1 MARSPLRSA
10 DVLAELHAD
19 LDRYQRDV
27 LEGWRARGDEALT
40 RRPGPRKWCAVDC
53 LEHVRM
59 ANALYMN
66 HLERAVA
73 KAERKGRRAV
83 ESYRPGAVGA
93 FMRAGMAPRE
103 TAEDGR
109 PRIALKVWTFKSFDP
124 AAQGPPMSPTEALAR
139 FSDQLERWRGLLER
153 MEKVDLNVRSNTLL
167 GPFLRLRIG
176 DVVRYLVAHTDRH
189 LVQADRASC

>member
-53 LEHVRM
+53 LEHVRK

-83 ESYRPGAVGA
+83 ESYRPGAIGA

-153 MEKVDLNVRSNTLL
+153 MEKVDQRALEHAA
-167 GPFLRLRIG
+167 GAIPPAQIG

-189 LVQADRASC
+189 LVQADRASS

>member
-19 LDRYQRDV
+19 LERYRRDV
-27 LEGWRARGDEALT
+27 VEGWRERGDEALT

-53 LEHVRM
+53 LEHVRK

-73 KAERKGRRAV
+73 KAERTGRRAV

-103 TAEDGR
+103 IAADGR

-124 AAQGPPMSPTEALAR
+124 AAQGPPMNPAEALAR
-139 FSDQLERWRGLLER
+139 FSDQLERWRGVLER

-167 GPFLRLRIG
+167 GPFLRLKIG

>member
-27 LEGWRARGDEALT
+27 VVGWRARGDEALT

-53 LEHVRM
+53 LEHVRK

-73 KAERKGRRAV
+73 KAERTGRRAV

-93 FMRAGMAPRE
+93 LMRAGMAPRE
-103 TAEDGR
+103 AAGDGR
-109 PRIALKVWTFKSFDP
+109 PRIALKVGTFKSFDP
-124 AAQGPPMSPTEALAR
+124 AAQGPPREPNEALAR

-153 MEKVDLNVRSNTLL
+153 MERVDLNVRSNTLL
-167 GPFLRLRIG
+167 GPFLRLKIG
-176 DVVRYLVAHTDRH
+176 DVARYLVAHTDRH

>member
-10 DVLAELHAD
+10 DVLADLHAD

-53 LEHVRM
+53 LEHVRR
-59 ANALYMN
+59 ANALYLN

-73 KAERKGRRAV
+73 QAEQRGRRAV

-93 FMRAGMAPRE
+93 RMRAGMAPRE
-103 TAEDGR
+103 AAGDGR
-109 PRIALKVWTFKSFDP
+109 PRIALKVRTFKSFDP
-124 AAQGPPMSPTEALAR
+124 ATQGPPMSPTEALAH
-139 FSDQLERWRGLLER
+139 FSDQLERWRGVLER
-153 MEKVDLNVRSNTLL
+153 MERVDLNVRSNTLL
-167 GPFLRLRIG
+167 GPFLRLKIG
-176 DVVRYLVAHTDRH
+176 DVARYLVAHTDRH
-189 LVQADRASC
+189 LVQADRASS